1 MRKALEGLIASQEVK
16 VAALEITLAQNSSQL
31 DQCAVRTM
39 VFRNVFGP
47 AQTETLQAESEAQ
60 EASRPVTETTAELEH
75 ERAALTAF
83 RAALELLEAGRSL
96 HELGPAESMQ
106 AQPAGRP

>member
-1 MRKALEGLIASQEVK
+1 LIASQEAK
-16 VAALEITLAQNSSQL
+16 VAALEAALAENMAKL

-60 EASRPVTETTAELEH
+60 EASRPVTETTNQLEH
-75 ERAALTAF
+75 EKAALTAF
-83 RAALELLEAGRSL
+83 KRALDLLEAGRTL
-96 HELGPAESMQ
+96 HELDLLAPIRG
-106 AQPAGRP
+106 